1 MENLNEK
8 TENKISENQKTQ
20 KPEAQPTQKLLYE
33 PPKATFVPLKLE
45 ERLLACYGWSGSSVC
60 TPVIYAS

>member
-8 TENKISENQKTQ
+8 TESKIPNNSVQSTAK
-20 KPEAQPTQKLLYE
+20 QPYE

-45 ERLLACYGWSGSSVC
+45 ERLMGCY
-60 TPVIYAS
+60 TELNKASLPSCDTYYKAGDVS